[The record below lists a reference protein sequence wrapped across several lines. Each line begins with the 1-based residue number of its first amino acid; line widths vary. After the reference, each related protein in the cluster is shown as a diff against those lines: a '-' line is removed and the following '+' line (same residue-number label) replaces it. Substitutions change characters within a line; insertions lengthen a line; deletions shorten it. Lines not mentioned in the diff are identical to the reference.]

1 MRRFKRRDMV
11 RILTGFKAGQTGWI
25 STDNGDGTY
34 YVTLADNRDYLYDST
49 ELQDIHENN
58 GD

>member
-1 MRRFKRRDMV
+1 MV